1 MLLTKRFSKLFKLAF
16 IALLLCGLFVVTNKY
31 MDENTSVKDYKSH
44 LQNYIDS
51 YANKDSSSPEDAAA
65 ADDATSLKGND
76 KVSTEKLKNFYN
88 NVFNFLM
95 LDSPSGK
102 SARTYNEK
110 CPLKGD
116 IGDRPDQYK
125 DLYKLSA
132 KELAKCLELSPD
144 EVSKLQKSHKDY
156 VEHIASLIL
165 PKGTYKG
172 SGIATVGGGKFSLMA
187 FLIIKTLRNMGT
199 TLPVEVLIPPGDE
212 GETEFCSKIL
222 PKYNAKCIYVSDILP
237 LETIEKFAFKGYQ
250 FKSLALIASSFE
262 NLLLLDADNFPIKRL
277 DNIFQE
283 EPYVSTGLVMW
294 PDFWRRTT
302 HPLYYD
308 IAGIPV
314 NKEKRVRNSQDDI
327 TPPAVYTKN
336 LNDLDA
342 VPLSDMEGTMPD
354 VSTESGQLMINK
366 SKHLATALLSL
377 FYNVNG
383 PNWYY
388 PIFSQK
394 AAGEGDKET
403 FIAAANFYGLPFY
416 QVKTKT
422 GVEGYHDAEGF
433 HGVAM
438 LQHDFVQDYS
448 RYLAASKSINNKYKD
463 AIIKSSAPI
472 KFDKDYSLEKYIK
485 EFFDNEDLH
494 AKNHVDVMFIHSNL
508 PKFDPKTL
516 SETNFLTMDNK
527 PARSFTSLEKIHK
540 YDIELFNFR
549 ALHEYVCVNKNPF
562 KYLDDSLGKNK
573 KEWKRMCDYI
583 AERLEFLESTHE
595 KAIAGN

>member
-16 IALLLCGLFVVTNKY
+16 IALILCGLFVITNKY
-31 MDENTSVKDYKSH
+31 MDENTSVKDYKSQ
-44 LQNYIDS
+44 LQSYMDG
-51 YANKDSSSPEDAAA
+51 YANKHSSSSSDV
-65 ADDATSLKGND
+65 ADTDETSSLKSTD
-76 KVSTEKLKNFYN
+76 KASTEKLKSFYN

-95 LDSPSGK
+95 LDSPAGK
-102 SARTYNEK
+102 TARKYNEA
-110 CPLKGD
+110 CLLNGD
-116 IGDRPDQYK
+116 IGDRPDQY
-125 DLYKLSA
+125 DSFYKLSA
-132 KELAKCLELSPD
+132 KQLSKCLELSQD
-144 EVSKLQKSHKDY
+144 EVSNLTKSHKEY
-156 VEHIASLIL
+156 VDHISSLVL

-212 GETEFCSKIL
+212 GESEFCNKIL
-222 PKYNAKCIYVSDILP
+222 PKNNAKCIYVSDILP
-237 LETIEKFAFKGYQ
+237 SETIEKFDFHGYQ

-262 NLLLLDADNFPIKRL
+262 NLLLLDADNFPIKPL
-277 DNIFQE
+277 DNIFNE

-314 NKEKRVRNSQDDI
+314 NKKKRVRNSIDDI
-327 TPPAVYTKN
+327 TPPAVYTKD
-336 LNDLDA
+336 LNDLND
-342 VPLSDMEGTMPD
+342 VPLSDLEGTMPD

-394 AAGEGDKET
+394 ASGEGDKET

-422 GVEGYHDAEGF
+422 GVEGYHDKKEF

-448 RYLAASKSINNKYKD
+448 RYLTASKSIDKEYRDTN
-463 AIIKSSAPI
+463 IKSSASV
-472 KFDKDYSLEKYIK
+472 KFDKNYSLEKYIK
-485 EFFDNEDLH
+485 KFFDDGDLN
-494 AKNHVDVMFIHSNL
+494 AKNPVDVMFIHSNF
-508 PKFDPKTL
+508 PKFDPNTL
-516 SETNFLTMDNK
+516 SETTFLTIDGE
-527 PARSFTSLEKIHK
+527 PARSFSALHKIQN
-540 YDIELFNFR
+540 YDIELENFK
-549 ALHEYVCVNKNPF
+549 ALNEYICVNKNPF
-562 KYLDDSLGKNK
+562 KYLDDVLGQNK
-573 KEWKRMCDYI
+573 KEWERVCGYI
-583 AERLEFLESTHE
+583 TDRLKFLESTHD
-595 KAIAGN
+595 KAIAGK